1 MNYLT
6 KEMFILR
13 NNLDF
18 EIQNLSLELQR
29 KEVEKYNP
37 LHYIFGY
44 VLQSKPWLIYG
55 GKYEISD

>member
-1 MNYLT
+1 MNYST

-29 KEVEKYNP
+29 KEIIKYNS
-37 LHYIFGY
+37 LFYVFGY
-44 VLQSKPWLIYG
+44 KLMSKPWQTLEERYGLI
-55 GKYEISD
+55 

>member
-1 MNYLT
+1 
-6 KEMFILR
+6 MFILR